1 MCVYASEGQLFYYI
15 STKLNIIS
23 ELNLVTPHCKKSFF
37 SWNFQTVKER
47 ESLSFPFTFGPLP
60 RPSFVQNIH
69 FEGRANKVLHLE
81 TLERWKKNKERDRL
95 KRREILYQSSKP
107 DLKTAETD
115 RSDAGSHHG
124 KDLLND
130 EPERRIWTDKNNII
144 ASQKKV

>member
-81 TLERWKKNKERDRL
+81 TLERWKKNKERDNVKKKRECLPKFKARSEKWQKQTDQIL
-95 KRREILYQSSKP
+95 KAIMTKNL
-107 DLKTAETD
+107 
-115 RSDAGSHHG
+115 SD
-124 KDLLND
+124 D
-130 EPERRIWTDKNNII
+130 EPE
-144 ASQKKV
+144 KKKKKKKSGGA